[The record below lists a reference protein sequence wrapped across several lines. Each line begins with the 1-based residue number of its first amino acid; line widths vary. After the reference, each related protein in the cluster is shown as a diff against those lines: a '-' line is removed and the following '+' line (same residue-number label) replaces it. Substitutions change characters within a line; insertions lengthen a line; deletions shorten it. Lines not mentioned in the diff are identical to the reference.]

1 MIIKIFLSL
10 IKYIFYPKQG
20 LTKNCDATFI
30 GATVILPGGEKI
42 KCFGMSHYIEQGDY
56 FEFEGHYQ
64 QDGTFKFDFM
74 KRVDDDEVG
83 AISMLK
89 FLFGAK
95 TAILIQDNMGGAVE
109 AMNTFKS
116 NFDYF
121 QFEALN
127 IIGFGCK

>member
-1 MIIKIFLSL
+1 
-10 IKYIFYPKQG
+10 
-20 LTKNCDATFI
+20 
-30 GATVILPGGEKI
+30 
-42 KCFGMSHYIEQGDY
+42 
-56 FEFEGHYQ
+56 
-64 QDGTFKFDFM
+64 M

-121 QFEALN
+121 QFEALK
-127 IIGFGCK
+127 IKGIGCKKLEKAYNKYENNIAIDVLYQNFLNTKCL